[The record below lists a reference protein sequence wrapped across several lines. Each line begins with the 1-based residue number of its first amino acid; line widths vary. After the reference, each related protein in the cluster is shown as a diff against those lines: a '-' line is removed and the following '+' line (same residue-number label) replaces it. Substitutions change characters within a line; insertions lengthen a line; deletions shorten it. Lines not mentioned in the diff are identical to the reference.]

1 MADYSSRRTTITRVA
16 LFGVLGLV
24 LLGYALL
31 CLVGKEQILFAGIG
45 VFDLAYAAIISTPL
59 WRKKS

>member
-31 CLVGKEQILFAGIG
+31 SLEGKEQMLFAGIG
-45 VFDLAYAAIISTPL
+45 VFDLAYAAIISAPL
-59 WRKKS
+59 WRKKD